1 MKITKENYAIVDRD
15 THIGKWV
22 EESKRLDFDQNA
34 LPTYLPFFKRNGV
47 LLNIGANIG
56 CYAYAFIKFA
66 KEILCFEPN
75 LESFECLKY
84 NLQRYNN
91 VKLFQN
97 AVSNEKTKYIVR
109 NDFDNVGMTYIE
121 EDVNSSLETIVVDD
135 LDLQELDFILM
146 DCEGYELNVLKGA
159 EKTINKF
166 HPIIV
171 LEIND
176 ATLNRLNITRKEI
189 FNWLKEHNYK
199 FRNIYKSQG
208 LNDPQLD
215 IICFP
220 NV

>member
-1 MKITKENYAIVDRD
+1 
-15 THIGKWV
+15 
-22 EESKRLDFDQNA
+22 
-34 LPTYLPFFKRNGV
+34 
-47 LLNIGANIG
+47 
-56 CYAYAFIKFA
+56 
-66 KEILCFEPN
+66 
-75 LESFECLKY
+75 
-84 NLQRYNN
+84 
-91 VKLFQN
+91 
-97 AVSNEKTKYIVR
+97 
-109 NDFDNVGMTYIE
+109 MTYIE